1 MSFYMQAGN
10 QPTKIR
16 CDCAER
22 FGVTINSYKQFE
34 ELKAFFEGQAEK
46 GIFRDIPVQQPYYI
60 GKGASHEI
68 KWYANKWYKCCHCG
82 TLWEFK
88 YPNFPA
94 AGAVRKFVDG
104 QYPGPETDAYE
115 EHLKDKALDTK
126 LRFDVKYIEHNDKP
140 DDFVYIFD
148 EPYSLL
154 TTFLHSDVTPL
165 EDSIKRA
172 FDTVIS
178 GASDYEEIAGNVCY
192 AKIGA
197 GMTQLT
203 TRAADG
209 SIQNQCQVS
218 TSILRQLIED
228 WCDEVHKNT
237 RH

>member
-68 KWYANKWYKCCHCG
+68 KWYANKWYKCCLCG

-140 DDFVYIFD
+140 DDYVYIID

-154 TTFLHSDVTPL
+154 TTFLHSDMTPL

>member
-1 MSFYMQAGN
+1 MLTNGTNAV
-10 QPTKIR
+10 
-16 CDCAER
+16 
-22 FGVTINSYKQFE
+22 FG
-34 ELKAFFEGQAEK
+34 
-46 GIFRDIPVQQPYYI
+46 
-60 GKGASHEI
+60 
-68 KWYANKWYKCCHCG
+68 G

-154 TTFLHSDVTPL
+154 TTFLHSDMTPL